1 MSQNETSETLET
13 ERVSGARRVGLWK
26 VLAAS
31 LAIVVIGFAIIAG
44 LSMN

>member
-1 MSQNETSETLET
+1 MIPKETAETLET

-26 VLAAS
+26 VLAVS
-31 LAIVVIGFAIIAG
+31 LAIVVIGFAVIAG

>member
-1 MSQNETSETLET
+1 MIPKETVETLET
-13 ERVSGARRVGLWK
+13 ERVSGARRTGLWK

-31 LAIVVIGFAIIAG
+31 LAIVVIGFAVIAG

>member
-1 MSQNETSETLET
+1 MIPKETSETLET